1 MMPRIPRWL
10 TISIITIA
18 FLGFCDATYLTAE
31 HFLNAIPP
39 CFIVQ
44 GCDTVTTS
52 VYSKI
57 FGIPVSLLGT
67 LYYLTVLALGLA
79 YVDLKKTWSLKVL
92 HLVTAVGFVMT
103 MWFLYAQ
110 AFIIHAWCM
119 YCLFSAVSSTT
130 LFVLGA
136 LAFHKKWD
144 PLVNTEC

>member
-1 MMPRIPRWL
+1 MPRIPRWL
-10 TISIITIA
+10 IISIITIA
-18 FLGFCDATYLTAE
+18 FLGFCDAMYLTAE
-31 HFLNAIPP
+31 HYLNAIPP

-67 LYYLTVLALGLA
+67 LYYLTVLVLGLA
-79 YVDLKKTWSLKVL
+79 YVDLKKTWSLKML
-92 HLVTAVGFVMT
+92 HLVTTVGFIMT

-119 YCLFSAVSSTT
+119 YCLFSALSSTT

-136 LAFHKKWD
+136 LAFHKKWGASVE
-144 PLVNTEC
+144 PSV